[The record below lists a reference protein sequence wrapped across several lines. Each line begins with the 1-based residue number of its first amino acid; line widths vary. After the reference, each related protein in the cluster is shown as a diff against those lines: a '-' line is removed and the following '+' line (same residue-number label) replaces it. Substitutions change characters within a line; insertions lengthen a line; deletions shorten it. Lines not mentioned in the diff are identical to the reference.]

1 MPAVGKYCIAIDEDI
16 DPDNGDSVFWAMSYR
31 ANPAL
36 DVQILKHRARGH
48 GPVLQGVES
57 DSTMLIDATLKADM
71 PPLALPKKKY
81 MEHAKLL
88 WEKLGLP
95 PLKPESPWHGYSLGD
110 WTEEW
115 DLAAERAAQG
125 EYLRNGE
132 RSAQWRRKLENPQV
146 PIRDVL
152 GDDMFGDKL

>member
-1 MPAVGKYCIAIDEDI
+1 
-16 DPDNGDSVFWAMSYR
+16 
-31 ANPAL
+31 
-36 DVQILKHRARGH
+36 Q
-48 GPVLQGVES
+48 
-57 DSTMLIDATLKADM
+57 
-71 PPLALPKKKY
+71 
-81 MEHAKLL
+81 AKVL

-152 GDDMFGDKL
+152 GDDIFGDKL